1 MVPLN
6 GRDIYLGEW
15 ATEASQAEH
24 GGLVGEWLAGGRCL
38 TLPKSSLTA
47 AESAWACRRFAKSC
61 SRTDGQTPETA
72 ERIKKALR
80 VLREGPRS
88 PNRSRA

>member
-6 GRDIYLGEW
+6 GRDIYLGES
-15 ATEASQAEH
+15 ATEASKAEH

-38 TLPKSSLTA
+38 TLPKSSLTV
-47 AESAWACRRFAKSC
+47 AESAWACWRFAKPC
-61 SRTDGQTPETA
+61 SRTDGQAPETP

-80 VLREGPRS
+80 VLRDGPGS
-88 PNRSRA
+88 ANRSRA

>member
-6 GRDIYLGEW
+6 GRDIYLGDG
-15 ATEASQAEH
+15 ATEASQAGH

-38 TLPKSSLTA
+38 TLPKSSLTVT
-47 AESAWACRRFAKSC
+47 ESAWACRRFARPC
-61 SRTDGQTPETA
+61 SRTDGQAPETPDH
-72 ERIKKALR
+72 IKKALR
-80 VLREGPRS
+80 VLRDGPRS